1 MAKGLKKK
9 TWIRI
14 TSFLVTGVVVLGAF
28 SFVGFRAASRYRTNL
43 EIGYKRAMEE
53 LSTYISNIENALNKG
68 VYASTAPQVV
78 GLSAKLLRET
88 GCAKTCLSQ
97 MPSGDARIDSLTR
110 FISQTGAFAMTLSHK
125 AASGEA
131 ITPED
136 YDTLSTLES
145 YAKQVNAQVQDM
157 ETELLSH
164 YSTDDGVQIFWDR
177 YLQPVEN
184 AALNVATNGFSQIEE
199 GFTDYPTLIY
209 DGPFS
214 DHIMQR
220 TALWTQG
227 RSEVSNEV
235 ALAAAV
241 NFTGAESNRFTEQNG
256 EAGNL
261 STYSFSAGDLS
272 IDITKQGG
280 LVLRMIQSR
289 TVSEQ
294 KIDLKLALENG
305 SRFLQEHGIKNMKE
319 SYYSVSN
326 NICTINFACEENGV
340 TMYPDLIKVGVAMDN
355 GAIVL
360 YDATGYVMNHHA
372 RELAAPAITLEQAQQ
387 KLSPALSVVST
398 GLAVI
403 PNEGLNEQYCYE
415 FKCNGKDGDE
425 VLVYIS
431 TQTGLEEQILILIKS
446 ENGILAY

>member
-1 MAKGLKKK
+1 MARGMKKR
-9 TWIRI
+9 TWVRI
-14 TSFLVTGVVVLGAF
+14 ISFLITGVVVLGAF
-28 SFVGFRAASRYRTNL
+28 SFIGFRAASRYRANL

-78 GLSAKLLRET
+78 GLSAKLLRES

-97 MPSGDARIDSLTR
+97 MPSGDARMDSLTR

-131 ITPED
+131 ITQED

-145 YAKQVNAQVQDM
+145 YARQVNAHIQDM
-157 ETELLSH
+157 ETEMLEH
-164 YSTDDGVQIFWDR
+164 YNSSDGIQVFWDV

-184 AALNVATNGFSQIEE
+184 AALNIATNGFQQIEE

-220 TALWTQG
+220 TALWTQD
-227 RSEVSNEV
+227 RSEVSSEV
-235 ALAAAV
+235 ALASAV
-241 NFTGAESNRFTEQNG
+241 NFTGVESGRFREQSG
-256 EAGNL
+256 EGGNL
-261 STYSFSAGDLS
+261 PTYSFSADDLT

-280 LVLRMIQSR
+280 LALRMIQSR
-289 TVSEQ
+289 TVGEQ
-294 KIDLKLALENG
+294 KIDLELALENG
-305 SRFLQEHGIKNMKE
+305 SRFLQEHGMKNMKE
-319 SYYSVSN
+319 SYYSLSN
-326 NICTINFACEENGV
+326 NICTINYAYEENGV
-340 TMYPDLIKVGVAMDN
+340 TMYPDLVKVGVAMDN
-355 GAIVL
+355 GGIVL
-360 YDATGYVMNHHA
+360 YDATGYIMNHHT
-372 RELAAPAITLEQAQQ
+372 RELAAPAVSLEQAQQ
-387 KLSPALSVVST
+387 KLSPMLSVVSS

-403 PNEGLNEQYCYE
+403 PSEGLNEKYCYE

-431 TQTGLEEQILILIKS
+431 TQTGLEEQILILVKS
-446 ENGILAY
+446 EDSILAY